1 MFPEVTEQILD
12 IFHQTETDNGQ
23 VWKDYKS
30 SLCALQDLMDRLP
43 DEQYQIIDEYICSP
57 LSARL
62 SPSSPY
68 ADQKKPKYIH
78 R

>member
-43 DEQYQIIDEYICSP
+43 DEQYQIIDEYIWAFFD
-57 LSARL
+57 LHMEMMAIALRT
-62 SPSSPY
+62 
-68 ADQKKPKYIH
+68 KENK
-78 R
+78 